1 MSKRK
6 SGSLSERHNKR
17 VRPAED
23 EDEEEDDGG
32 ISDDQ
37 NDPLLSQVWTCIF
50 KQSFKAFE
58 QVPHVEVIVVGETGP
73 LTQPY
78 QLYSSLDYLI

>member
-50 KQSFKAFE
+50 KQSFKAF
-58 QVPHVEVIVVGETGP
+58 VLSRYHMLKLLLWGK
-73 LTQPY
+73 
-78 QLYSSLDYLI
+78 LDHLLSHTNYTAR